1 MLEHLSLPEVARRN
15 LRRRILNDELPAGAR
30 LVETTLAQE
39 LGVSR
44 ATIREAMRQLAAEG
58 LIEIHPR
65 RQSVVTRMSADDARD
80 VLYARYVLETGAAR
94 RIRAGARPALGA
106 AMKDALQAMD
116 KAAADDDV
124 ESLVEADIAFHR
136 SILEAS
142 GARRVHDLWETIN
155 GQMGALMRSAIDRQ
169 QLALGSI
176 RALHEPLQ
184 HALLAG
190 SARTVEKC
198 LADHYLDTDAGV
210 HHKDDGR

>member
-30 LVETTLAQE
+30 LVETTLASE

-80 VLYARYVLETGAAR
+80 VLYARYVLEAGAAR
-94 RIRAGARPALGA
+94 KIQPAARPALGA
-106 AMKDALQAMD
+106 AMKDALRAMD

-142 GARRVHDLWETIN
+142 GARRVHDLWETVN
-155 GQMGALMRSAIDRQ
+155 GQMGALMRSSIDRQ
-169 QLALGSI
+169 QIALATV
-176 RALHEPLQ
+176 RELHEPLQ
-184 HALLAG
+184 RALLGG
-190 SARTVEKC
+190 SLRAVERC
-198 LADHYLDTDAGV
+198 LADHYLDADSGV
-210 HHKDDGR
+210 HHKDVPS